1 MSSTENLY
9 TPLLTSLP
17 SDVLCNKSQDEISQP
32 STTIVL
38 IPNST
43 PPVSTIPAVK
53 IIDEVDPLLNEKR
66 RSTETILIANVSR
79 RLRKR
84 KVLHNQL

>member
-17 SDVLCNKSQDEISQP
+17 SDVLRNKSHDEISQP

-43 PPVSTIPAVK
+43 PSVK
-53 IIDEVDPLLNEKR
+53 IINEVDPLLNEKR